1 MGLDMYLERKKK
13 KTNNVI
19 DTIINQKYEEVFYWR
34 KAYAINDYFDNLVNG
49 LENLKKYSISFE
61 DIEDLKDR
69 IEKILNDNSLAS
81 ELLPDQIAIF
91 TSTLSIKD
99 NAYDYFYFEMLED
112 TLKGLK
118 KIEEKDF
125 EEYNYFYS
133 AWW

>member
-1 MGLDMYLERKKK
+1 MINMGLDMYLERKKK

-34 KAYAINDYFDNLVNG
+34 KAYAINNYFDNLVNE

-81 ELLPDQIAIF
+81 ELLPEQITIF
-91 TSTLSIKD
+91 TKD
-99 NAYDYFYFEMLED
+99 NVYDCFYFEMLED

-125 EEYNYFYS
+125 EEYDYFYS

>member
-49 LENLKKYSISFE
+49 LENLKKYNINFK
-61 DIEDLKDR
+61 DIEDLR
-69 IEKILNDNSLAS
+69 NIIEDILNDNSLAS

-125 EEYNYFYS
+125 EEYDYFYS

>member
-19 DTIINQKYEEVFYWR
+19 DTINNQKYEEVFYWR
-34 KAYAINDYFDNLVNG
+34 KAYAINNYFDNLVNG
-49 LENLKKYSISFE
+49 LKNLKKYSISFE

-69 IEKILNDNSLAS
+69 IKKILNDNSLAS
-81 ELLPDQIAIF
+81 ELLPDQITIF
-91 TSTLSIKD
+91 TKD
-99 NAYDYFYFEMLED
+99 NVYDCFYFEMLED

-125 EEYNYFYS
+125 EEYDYFYS

>member
-61 DIEDLKDR
+61 DIEDLKDK

-81 ELLPDQIAIF
+81 ELLPEQITIF
-91 TSTLSIKD
+91 TKD

-112 TLKGLK
+112 TLKGLS
-118 KIEEKDF
+118 KITEKDF
-125 EEYNYFYS
+125 EEYDYFYS

>member
-61 DIEDLKDR
+61 DIEDLKDK

-81 ELLPDQIAIF
+81 ELLPEQITIF
-91 TSTLSIKD
+91 TKD
-99 NAYDYFYFEMLED
+99 NVYDCFYFEMLED

-118 KIEEKDF
+118 EIEEKDF
-125 EEYNYFYS
+125 EEYDYFYS